1 MRAVLY
7 VMVGLVI
14 SVPSQA
20 ATLEQIVQVVALPA
34 QATAAAQGWPALER
48 LGIKWHKASPE
59 DRPAGYVKFGTVKL
73 DGLGKSRVTFLG
85 SRAEP
90 HQVTLSLPLDKAI
103 GESQFGVTLRQLLP
117 SSQIKRVR
125 AGCKGEGAMV
135 ETAVYQVALTGQL
148 PAYVMLETSYS
159 DGKGSVDT
167 TMYIAAQ
174 ISKDWNCET

>member
-1 MRAVLY
+1 
-7 VMVGLVI
+7 
-14 SVPSQA
+14 
-20 ATLEQIVQVVALPA
+20 
-34 QATAAAQGWPALER
+34 LER

-117 SSQIKRVR
+117 SSQIKQVR
-125 AGCKGEGAMV
+125 EGCKDEGIV
-135 ETAVYQVALTGQL
+135 GGSAVFQIELSGKR
-148 PAYVMLETSYS
+148 PAYVLMMSGTSKA
-159 DGKGSVDT
+159 GLDT
-167 TMYIAAQ
+167 SMYIAAQ
-174 ISKDWNCET
+174 LSKDWNCET